1 MSALSEAKDFITPPA
16 PGGGRPAPP
25 PTAKPKPVAGAPPP
39 ATKPVDTSASTSA
52 KATLVAFLNQFGLG
66 GLAEWAWQT
75 YTNAGGGD
83 LGMQLVQAEL
93 PDQSLFKQ
101 RFPAI
106 AERTAKGL
114 PSISP
119 ADYINYETTLRQA
132 FTAHGLPLPTTGAG
146 FNDIITGLLVNDVS
160 AAEVVNQRIG
170 SAFDRV
176 NNAPIEVR
184 QAFQRLWGV
193 QGDSAMA
200 AFFLDQS
207 HSAPELERLS
217 KAADVAGTAQR
228 FGIDINRDRSL
239 RLADLGADN
248 NLGAFS
254 QLGQLAPLF
263 HANPGEQNPNLSLAN
278 EGVAAAFGEDA
289 TSQAAINRRLATRK
303 AELEGGGGPA
313 RSAATGTGGV
323 IGLGEGP
330 V

>member
-1 MSALSEAKDFITPPA
+1 MDGVAVREAWSDNVTHVIA
-16 PGGGRPAPP
+16 GGRPAPP
-25 PTAKPKPVAGAPPP
+25 PTPKPKPV
-39 ATKPVDTSASTSA
+39 TKPPGNPDTSA
-52 KATLVAFLNQFGLG
+52 KLTLVAFLNQFGLG

-75 YTNAGGGD
+75 YTGAGGGD

-93 PDQSLFKQ
+93 PDQALFKQ

-106 AERTAKGL
+106 AERTKAGL

-119 ADYINYETTLRQA
+119 ADYINYETTIRQA
-132 FTAHGLPLPTTGAG
+132 FTAHGLPLPTTGGA
-146 FNDIITGLLVNDVS
+146 FNDIITRLLVGDVS

-176 NNAPIEVR
+176 NNAPVEVR

-200 AFFLDQS
+200 AYFLDQT

-228 FGIDINRDRSL
+228 FGIDINRDRAL

-254 QLGQLAPLF
+254 QLGQLSPLF
-263 HANPGEQNPNLSLAN
+263 NANPGEQNPDLSLAN

-289 TSQAAINRRLATRK
+289 TSQQAINRRLATRK
-303 AELEGGGGPA
+303 AELEGGGGPV
-313 RSAATGTGGV
+313 TGTTGQGGV
-323 IGLGEGP
+323 IGLGSGP